1 MEKKSKD
8 TSLPGAVPSEFDDRL
23 ENHDERRKWK
33 RHKTDED

>member
-1 MEKKSKD
+1 MAEKSKD
-8 TSLPGAVPSEFDDRL
+8 TGSQGAVPSESDDRL